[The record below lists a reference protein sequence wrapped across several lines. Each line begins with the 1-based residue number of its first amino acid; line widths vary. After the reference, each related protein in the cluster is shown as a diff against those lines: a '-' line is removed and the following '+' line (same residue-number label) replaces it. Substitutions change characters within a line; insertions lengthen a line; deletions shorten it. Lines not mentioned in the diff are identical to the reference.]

1 MTNLF
6 PQWTNLLLTRG
17 LRVAGIFLLAIL
29 LIRLLRSA
37 TRKLVHHVSG
47 ESASR
52 TARQHEQQTQTLAG
66 ILNSAG
72 VGIIIAISILMILRE
87 VGYDIT
93 ILAAAAG
100 LASVAV
106 GFGAQSLVRDLIN
119 GFFIVFEDQFVV
131 GDTIRVGET
140 IGRVEHI
147 TLRRTVLR
155 DPQGALVTVLNGQI
169 QQVANLSRDWAQVF
183 ISVMVAADAP
193 VEAPLLALDSVSAAF
208 RADAAWSGALVD
220 GPRVLGV
227 DALGP
232 QGAKLVV
239 QVRTAPNRQD
249 DVARELR
256 RRISAR
262 FEEQGIRTTGVQRI
276 EVLQPKEQNNQ
287 EADHGTSNA

>member
-1 MTNLF
+1 MLI
-6 PQWTNLLLTRG
+6 RG
-17 LRVAGIFLLAIL
+17 LRVVGIFLLAML
-29 LIRLLRSA
+29 LLRLLRTATKKLIHHAAGESA
-37 TRKLVHHVSG
+37 TR
-47 ESASR
+47 A
-52 TARQHEQQTQTLAG
+52 ARQHEQQTQTFAG

-72 VGIIIAISILMILRE
+72 VGIIVSISILMILRE
-87 VGYDIT
+87 IGYDIA

-106 GFGAQSLVRDLIN
+106 GFGAQNLVRDLIN

-140 IGRVEHI
+140 TGRVEHI

-183 ISVMVAADAP
+183 INVTVAADAP
-193 VEAPLLALDSVSAAF
+193 LEAPLMALDRVSTDF
-208 RADAAWSGALVD
+208 RSDTAWSGSLVD

-227 DALGP
+227 DAIGP
-232 QGAKLVV
+232 QGAKLLV

-262 FEEQGIRTTGVQRI
+262 FETEGIRTISVQH
-276 EVLQPKEQNNQ
+276 VQLHQAQ
-287 EADHGTSNA
+287 ETKRELDNGPANA

>member
-6 PQWTNLLLTRG
+6 PQWTNLLLIRG
-17 LRVAGIFLLAIL
+17 LRVAGIFLLALL
-29 LIRLLRSA
+29 LIRLLRTA
-37 TRKLVHHVSG
+37 TKKLVHHAAG

-52 TARQHEQQTQTLAG
+52 AARQHEQQTQTFAG

-87 VGYDIT
+87 IGYDVT

-106 GFGAQSLVRDLIN
+106 GFGAQNLVRDIIN

-140 IGRVEHI
+140 TGRVESI

-155 DPQGALVTVLNGQI
+155 DPQGALVTVVNGQI

-183 ISVMVAADAP
+183 INVTVAADAP
-193 VEAPLLALDSVSAAF
+193 VEAPLHALDRVSAEF
-208 RADAAWSGALVD
+208 RSDAAWSGALVD

-227 DALGP
+227 DAISP
-232 QGAKLVV
+232 QGAKLLV
-239 QVRTAPNRQD
+239 QVRTSPNRQD

-256 RRISAR
+256 RRICAR
-262 FEEQGIRTTGVQRI
+262 FEAEGIRTISVQHVELHQAEETNRETINGTG
-276 EVLQPKEQNNQ
+276 
-287 EADHGTSNA
+287 NA